1 MKTVKT
7 KRKVTP
13 DQLAAARARIDRELA
28 NVPSTD
34 IEDQL
39 ADARREKTKHLADMQ
54 DLKLKLMRGEA
65 HRCEH
70 VVRVLGDAAGNAKAR
85 LLSIPT
91 KAARLLCGHR
101 DVATI
106 EQLLREPFQ
115 EALDQM
121 AGYDAEVF
129 HQMTKEFVRQETE
142 NEHVED

>member
-1 MKTVKT
+1 MKT
-7 KRKVTP
+7 KRKATP

-28 NVPSTD
+28 NVPASD
-34 IEDQL
+34 IEDKM

-70 VVRVLGDAAGNAKAR
+70 VVGVLGDASSNARAR
-85 LLSIPT
+85 LLGIPT
-91 KAARLLCGHR
+91 KVARLLLGQR
-101 DVATI
+101 NVAEI
-106 EQLLREPFQ
+106 EALLREPFQ

-121 AGYDAEVF
+121 VGYDPEVF